1 MDDGVLAA
9 PPPPIRRRP
18 RRSLATG
25 AMILG
30 IMTLAIPFA
39 TTGATPRPADR
50 LTASTVRQAVSTDPF
65 VVPGRKLAEVSAQTP
80 AESSLTD
87 STPVPPSTPTATLM
101 AVPPQASAPR
111 LAIKST
117 RAPALASVS
126 GFRRTFARRIITV
139 PSSIDSTGASDASA
153 KLQKW
158 LESVADGSTIRFRAG
173 GTYRMDAGLRVF
185 HQRHDLTFD
194 GRGATLRSNGDST
207 NASSLFIVSG
217 TNIKIRNFNLVGN
230 SPTPGRYRSG
240 KEYAYGVQ
248 TYGAHNVE
256 IANVTIRAVYGD
268 GLMVGGWSDTV
279 WFHDS
284 RVVSAGRNG
293 VAILA
298 GRNITVE
305 RVAFDKSGW
314 ATFDI
319 EPWETSGGADNVKFL
334 NNTAGTWNGQWGFFF
349 GACGVVGSVVNNVT
363 VSGNT
368 ITGSPLTTYVTIDRR
383 QNIVFT
389 NNVSSVAAAGP
400 VLDFAHID
408 GLTITGNIQ
417 PLTSGV
423 LARIVDSTGV
433 TYP

>member
-1 MDDGVLAA
+1 MFWDGTRWIEEGVAAA
-9 PPPPIRRRP
+9 PPAPIRRRA
-18 RRSLATG
+18 RRRPAIGVL
-25 AMILG
+25 IFG
-30 IMTLAIPFA
+30 IMTLAIPIA
-39 TTGATPRPADR
+39 TSSAALNSPDRLIASTARPADSAHVRSATSTTARAAIPR
-50 LTASTVRQAVSTDPF
+50 LTSAP
-65 VVPGRKLAEVSAQTP
+65 KLAPQATSAATSTSTP
-80 AESSLTD
+80 ASSR
-87 STPVPPSTPTATLM
+87 SVTASSRS
-101 AVPPQASAPR
+101 V
-111 LAIKST
+111 T
-117 RAPALASVS
+117 RRV
-126 GFRRTFARRIITV
+126 IVV

-153 KLQKW
+153 ALQSW
-158 LESVADGSTIRFRAG
+158 LGSVADGSTIVFRAG
-173 GTYRMDAGLRVF
+173 GTYRMDTGLQVVPR
-185 HQRHDLTFD
+185 RHDITFE
-194 GRGATLRSNGDST
+194 GHGATLKSNGGAT

-230 SPTPGRYRSG
+230 SPTPGRYRPG

-268 GLMVGGWSDTV
+268 GLMIGGWSDSV

-284 RVVSAGRNG
+284 KVVSAGRNG

-305 RVAFDKSGW
+305 RVAFVKSGW

-319 EPWETSGGADNVKFL
+319 EPWETSGGADNVRFL

-349 GACGVVGSVVNNVT
+349 GACGVDGSVVSNVT

-408 GLTITGNIQ
+408 GLTVTGNVQ
-417 PLTSGV
+417 PLKSGV
-423 LARIVDSTGV
+423 LARILDSTGV